1 MTEIPSDN
9 WLSLAEAII
18 VQATKDYRTALRSL
32 HMYPESTKQLRQKR
46 ELEAFFRSSWFQ
58 TLCDLDGKQL
68 IWMLKN
74 EVGGKNI

>member
-1 MTEIPSDN
+1 MSEIPSDS
-9 WLSLAEAII
+9 WHGLAEAIV

-32 HMYPESTKQLRQKR
+32 QLYPESTKQLCQKR

-74 EVGGKNI
+74 EVRGEHK